1 MRSKFHSV
9 LAKIQAVKW
18 VNGHYFQSF
27 TPFVLSV
34 FGNETCILHHF
45 AFLVWLPT
53 QNFSSPITHIQPL
66 KSHFLTV
73 VLPFLT
79 MFLMVL
85 KGFIYTIPVYFYA
98 YLLAFSTKMH
108 CIQHQNAQH
117 LAPKHTAF
125 SSKWPPK
132 ACKWR
137 SFEINIHFAAFT
149 SPPFLHQ
156 NEPSRESI
164 FWGKWVRWWIKRAAI
179 VLKAVRKSRQKTR
192 RWQAG

>member
-18 VNGHYFQSF
+18 VNSHYFQSF

-34 FGNETCILHHF
+34 FRSGTCILHHF
-45 AFLVWLPT
+45 VFLVWLPT
-53 QNFSSPITHIQPL
+53 QNLSSPITHIQPL

-98 YLLAFSTKMH
+98 YLLASSTILP
-108 CIQHQNAQH
+108 CIQHQNALH
-117 LAPKHTAF
+117 LAPKCTAF
-125 SSKWPPK
+125 SSKMHCVQHQNTLHLASKRTTFSRKWPPK
-132 ACKWR
+132 ARKWW

-149 SPPFLHQ
+149 SHPLFA
-156 NEPSRESI
+156 S
-164 FWGKWVRWWIKRAAI
+164 K
-179 VLKAVRKSRQKTR
+179 
-192 RWQAG
+192 